1 MKNNSSS
8 ARSGSIGFW
17 GILQIVFIVL
27 KLTHVIDWPWV
38 WVLAPAWIGLV
49 LSLVVLIPLFVIW
62 RKIKKHNREME
73 ERLNG
78 KT

>member
-1 MKNNSSS
+1 MKNSSSS
-8 ARSGSIGFW
+8 ARSGGIGFW
-17 GILQIVFIVL
+17 GLLQIVFIVL

-38 WVLAPAWIGLV
+38 WVLAPAWIGSV

-62 RKIKKHNREME
+62 RKIKKHKREME

-78 KT
+78 KE